1 MISSRALELQ
11 PSATLKITGRA
22 KELQRE
28 GKSIIS
34 LSAGE
39 PDFPTPSFICYA
51 AIEAIRN
58 GIHGYTMNTGTPELR
73 EAICAKLKRDNGLD
87 YSPGSNYM
95 LQWRQTICWFLPFSD
110 GESW

>member
-39 PDFPTPSFICYA
+39 PDFPTPSFICDA
-51 AIEAIRN
+51 AVEAIRN
-58 GIHGYTMNTGTPELR
+58 GAHGYTMNTGTPELR
-73 EAICAKLKRDNGLD
+73 EAICAKLKRDTDSIIPRLKLYAPMAPNNPLV
-87 YSPGSNYM
+87 SP
-95 LQWRQTICWFLPFSD
+95 F
-110 GESW
+110 

>member
-51 AIEAIRN
+51 AMEAIRN

-87 YSPGSNYM
+87 YTPAQIICSNGAK
-95 LQWRQTICWFLPFSD
+95 QSVGFSF
-110 GESW
+110 

>member
-39 PDFPTPSFICYA
+39 PDFPTPSFICDA
-51 AIEAIRN
+51 AVEAIRN
-58 GIHGYTMNTGTPELR
+58 GAHGYTMIPVPPNSERPS
-73 EAICAKLKRDNGLD
+73 AQN
-87 YSPGSNYM
+87 
-95 LQWRQTICWFLPFSD
+95 
-110 GESW
+110 